1 MKEKLYRSKT
11 DKMIFGI
18 CGGLAD
24 YFEVDST
31 LVRVI
36 AVILL
41 FISGGFMSIA
51 YIILAG
57 IIPENPNKSSSK
69 SKHKKR

>member
-1 MKEKLYRSKT
+1 MKEKLYRSKS

-24 YFEVDST
+24 YFEIDST

-36 AVILL
+36 AVVLL
-41 FISGGFMSIA
+41 FISGGFMAIA
-51 YIILAG
+51 YLILAG
-57 IIPENPNKSSSK
+57 IIPENPNSSSHK

>member
-1 MKEKLYRSKT
+1 MKEKLFRSKS

-36 AVILL
+36 ALILL
-41 FISGGFMSIA
+41 FISGGFMAIA

-57 IIPENPNKSSSK
+57 IIPENPNGSSHK

>member
-1 MKEKLYRSKT
+1 MKEKLYRSKS
-11 DKMIFGI
+11 DKIIFGI

-41 FISGGFMSIA
+41 FISGGFMAIA

-57 IIPENPNKSSSK
+57 IIPENPNSPHNK